1 MILYI
6 PNIDDY
12 LKIFNGNEVTDF
24 VLTILSEYF
33 KSPREKLCSSLN
45 EKQNFGKVESRK
57 ICKGDETKFFW
68 ELYISL

>member
-33 KSPREKLCSSLN
+33 KSPREKCVL
-45 EKQNFGKVESRK
+45 V
-57 ICKGDETKFFW
+57 
-68 ELYISL
+68 